1 MLLPSLPVETIAAE
15 GAADRDQATPVD
27 LLLLHGWGLHSEFF
41 RPWASLLAPQCRIHL
56 IDLPGHGHS
65 PAVEPYT
72 LDAMAA
78 AVANAMQAVA
88 PTYAVA
94 GWSLG
99 GAVALRMAI
108 DFPDAV
114 SHVVTLASSPRF
126 LRADD
131 WQHATTPHALELL
144 RAGLA
149 RDYTGTLAQFFE
161 LNMAGKFRDHADAL
175 AALAVKR
182 PAVRPEV
189 LAPGVAL
196 TSGVDLRDEVAAIRA
211 PLLAISGR
219 LDRLSYSQ
227 SSAWLARATGG
238 QHVELPHAA
247 HVPHLSHGDE
257 VAAHVLAHLSL
268 PPGGTSA

>member
-1 MLLPSLPVETIAAE
+1 MAV
-15 GAADRDQATPVD
+15 GARD
-27 LLLLHGWGLHSEFF
+27 G
-41 RPWASLLAPQCRIHL
+41 
-56 IDLPGHGHS
+56 
-65 PAVEPYT
+65 
-72 LDAMAA
+72 
-78 AVANAMQAVA
+78 
-88 PTYAVA
+88 
-94 GWSLG
+94 
-99 GAVALRMAI
+99 
-108 DFPDAV
+108 V
-114 SHVVTLASSPRF
+114 SQVVTLASSPRF

-161 LNMAGKFRDHADAL
+161 LNMAGKFREHADAL

-268 PPGGTSA
+268 SPGGTSA